1 MATTDFVVK
10 NGLVVTDST
19 KVNSITDSSGPTD
32 TLSSLYVAGGV
43 AIAKKLHVGTEFS
56 VGSDVTL
63 TGDLAVN
70 GGDITT
76 TATTFNLVNA
86 NATTVNFAGAATTL
100 EIGAA
105 TGTTNIN
112 NNLDVDGD
120 VNIDGGDLTVST
132 LTFNLANTN
141 ATTVNFAGAATTIE
155 IGAATGTTNI
165 NNNLDVDGDVNIDG
179 GDLTV
184 STTTFNLAN
193 TTATT
198 GNLFGAAT
206 TLNLANATAAQ
217 TISIGNASTAAST
230 YNLGTGATTT
240 GNTKTVNLGTG
251 GVTGSTTNVNIG
263 STIGS
268 TTTVNSGTL
277 VGALTTQNVFNTV
290 ATTVNAFGAAG
301 TIGIGATSGTVTVN
315 NPTVV
320 GSQTEVNLWNTTST
334 TVNAFGAGTAVNVG
348 ATSGT
353 LTLRNPTVVGTQATV
368 NLWNTTSTTV
378 NAFGAATSIVMGAAT
393 GTTNIRNNLDI
404 DGTINLDGNSL
415 TTSATTFN
423 LINTTAT
430 AVNFAGAAT
439 ALEIGAATGTTNI
452 NNNLDVDGDVNI
464 DGGDLTVSTATFNLA
479 NANATTG
486 NLFGAATSIVMGA
499 ATGTTNIR
507 HNLDVDGDVNI
518 DGGDLTVST
527 ATFNLANANATTV
540 NFAGAATTL
549 EIGAAT
555 GTTNINNNLDVDGD
569 VNIDGGDLT
578 VSTATFNLANTTATT
593 GNLFGAATA
602 VNIGAATG
610 TLTVGNPTLTMTNGT
625 GFNMNGANPSIA
637 SSNTGTASIFN
648 ANIATINFGQAADI
662 SMGSTTGLVTA
673 RGRLAVN
680 ATTASTSTA
689 TGALTVGGGAGIGGA
704 VFVGGGVNIAGT
716 QAAINTTTPGTG
728 QYGLHFNGQSTADSA
743 VGITFNGG
751 TTAANANAG
760 IYVQGS
766 GAYGTRMYIA
776 TTDSYA
782 AGSKTA
788 ISIGADGVTNFVRAR
803 PTALGNVI
811 IDAGNIS
818 SYVFNGT
825 LSMGVSGVGLSGSA
839 TFTAN
844 QSTASTFT
852 VTSNATDVNTAS
864 TIVARNASGNFAAGT
879 ITASLS
885 GNATSANQVNN
896 SVTFNNGGSGAAS
909 GTTFNGS
916 AAQTISY
923 NTIGAPSTT
932 GTNASGTWAIAI
944 SGNAATATNLS
955 TNRNNWSTNGTISAV
970 VGQLAWK
977 NYANGHTI
985 FDASAS
991 TSPDGGAVSNTN
1003 AAVAWSGTYPT
1014 LMGWNGSTTY
1024 GVRVDSARVADNGG
1038 VTSLAAGS
1046 AITLSATTGAITV
1059 SHSDTSSVADVSAAS
1074 NQFVTGITFDTFG
1087 HVQSITRGSPSG
1099 FLTGESDT
1107 LATVTARGASTSTP
1121 CTFTGN
1127 VNINTPASLFFGSQT
1142 RQMVNLWGTNYG
1154 IGVQSSTTYF
1164 RSDSRFSWHRAGS
1177 HNDAENNPGG
1187 GTVAMTLDGSSNLT
1201 VTGSLFA
1208 TTKSFL
1214 IDHPTKPGMQLRYG
1228 SLEGPEN
1235 GVYVRGKLID
1245 GNVIELPDYWTGLV
1259 HADSITVNLTAAG
1272 AGQQL
1277 YVEKIENNCVH
1288 VVNETGKPV
1297 NCFYTVYGE
1306 RKDVDKLEVEIE

>member
-1 MATTDFVVK
+1 MTEGTNINSTTD
-10 NGLVVTDST
+10 SA
-19 KVNSITDSSGPTD
+19 SSSD

-56 VGSDVTL
+56 VGSNVTL
-63 TGDLAVN
+63 SGDLAVN

-76 TATTFNLVNA
+76 TATTFNLINA

-100 EIGAA
+100 EIG
-105 TGTTNIN
+105 
-112 NNLDVDGD
+112 
-120 VNIDGGDLTVST
+120 S
-132 LTFNLANTN
+132 
-141 ATTVNFAGAATTIE
+141 
-155 IGAATGTTNI
+155 ATGTTNI

-193 TTATT
+193 TNATTGNLFGAGTAITIGAATGTTTIRHDLDVDGDVNIDGGDLTVSTATFNLANTTATT

-206 TLNLANATAAQ
+206 TLNLANTASAQ
-217 TISIGNASTAAST
+217 TVSIGNASTGAST
-230 YNLGTGATTT
+230 YNLGTGATST

-290 ATTVNAFGAAG
+290 ATVVNAFGAAG
-301 TIGIGATSGTVTVN
+301 TIGIGATSGTVTIN

-320 GSQTEVNLWNTTST
+320 GSQTTVNLWDTTST
-334 TVNAFGAGTAVNVG
+334 TVNAFGAATAVNIG
-348 ATSGT
+348 ANTGT
-353 LTLRNPTVVGTQATV
+353 TTLRNPTVVGTQTTV

-378 NAFGAATSIVMGAAT
+378 NAFGAATSIVMGAVT
-393 GTTNIRNNLDI
+393 GTTNIRNNLDV
-404 DGTINLDGNSL
+404 DGTVNIDGNSL
-415 TTSATTFN
+415 TTSAATFN
-423 LINTTAT
+423 LINTNAT

-439 ALEIGAATGTTNI
+439 AI
-452 NNNLDVDGDVNI
+452 
-464 DGGDLTVSTATFNLA
+464 
-479 NANATTG
+479 
-486 NLFGAATSIVMGA
+486 
-499 ATGTTNIR
+499 
-507 HNLDVDGDVNI
+507 
-518 DGGDLTVST
+518 
-527 ATFNLANANATTV
+527 
-540 NFAGAATTL
+540 

-593 GNLFGAATA
+593 GNLFGAGTA

-610 TLTVGNPTLTMTNGT
+610 TLTVGNPTLTMTNGIA
-625 GFNMNGANPSIA
+625 FNMNGANPTIA

-648 ANIATINFGQAADI
+648 ANIATINFGHAADI
-662 SMGSTTGLVTA
+662 NMGSTTGLVTA
-673 RGRLAVN
+673 RGRLAVS
-680 ATTASTSTA
+680 ATTASTSTT

-716 QAAINTTTPGTG
+716 QAAINTTTPGLT

-766 GAYGTRMYIA
+766 GAYGTKMYIA

-782 AGSKTA
+782 VGSKTA
-788 ISIGADGVTNFVRAR
+788 ISIDHTGVTNFARAR
-803 PTALGNVI
+803 PTALGNTI
-811 IDAGNIS
+811 IDTGNIS

-844 QSTASTFT
+844 QSSASTFT
-852 VTSNATDVNTAS
+852 VTSNATDANTAS
-864 TIVARNASGNFAAGT
+864 TIVARNASGNFSAGT

-923 NTIGAPSTT
+923 NTVGAPSISGANAT
-932 GTNASGTWAIAI
+932 GTWSIAI

-955 TNRNNWSTNGTISAV
+955 TNRTNWSTNGTISAV

-977 NYANGHTI
+977 NYGNSHTI

-1003 AAVAWSGTYPT
+1003 AAVAWTGTYPT

-1038 VTSLAAGS
+1038 VTS
-1046 AITLSATTGAITV
+1046 ISATTPIAVNQSTGAVTV
-1059 SHSDTSSVADVSAAS
+1059 SHANSGVAAGTYNNVTV
-1074 NQFVTGITFDTFG
+1074 NVTG
-1087 HVQSITRGSPSG
+1087 HVTGGSNVAY
-1099 FLTGESDT
+1099 LTGYTETDT
-1107 LATVTARGASTSTP
+1107 LATVTGRGASTSTA

-1127 VNINTPASLFFGSQT
+1127 VNINTPASLLFGSQT
-1142 RQMVNLWGTNYG
+1142 RQMVNLWSTNYG

-1164 RSDSRFSWHRAGS
+1164 RSDSRFSWHRGGS
-1177 HNDAENNPGG
+1177 HNDAENNAGG
-1187 GTVAMTLDGSSNLT
+1187 GVVAMTLDSSSNLT
-1201 VTGSLFA
+1201 VAGGLS
-1208 TTKSFL
+1208 
-1214 IDHPTKPGMQLRYG
+1214 I
-1228 SLEGPEN
+1228 N
-1235 GVYVRGKLID
+1235 
-1245 GNVIELPDYWTGLV
+1245 GNVIQSAGLYYNPISGSVSAAGTTQGTATLLTTTINNITTVAASSGVVLPTPVQAGARMLIRNGGANILRVYPQTSAQINTLGANVALQLEQGALIEFVAFTTTQWY
-1259 HADSITVNLTAAG
+1259 TVNATFA
-1272 AGQQL
+1272 
-1277 YVEKIENNCVH
+1277 
-1288 VVNETGKPV
+1288 
-1297 NCFYTVYGE
+1297 
-1306 RKDVDKLEVEIE
+1306 

>member
-1 MATTDFVVK
+1 MATINFVVK
-10 NGLVVTDST
+10 NGLVVTEGTNINST
-19 KVNSITDSSGPTD
+19 TDSASSSD

-56 VGSDVTL
+56 VGSNVTL
-63 TGDLAVN
+63 SGDLAVN

-76 TATTFNLVNA
+76 TATTFNLINA
-86 NATTVNFAGAATTL
+86 NATNVNFAGAATTL
-100 EIGAA
+100 
-105 TGTTNIN
+105 
-112 NNLDVDGD
+112 
-120 VNIDGGDLTVST
+120 
-132 LTFNLANTN
+132 
-141 ATTVNFAGAATTIE
+141 E

-198 GNLFGAAT
+198 GNLFGAGTTITIGAATGTTNIRHNLDVDGDVNIDGGDLTVSTSTFNLANANATTGNLFGAAT
-206 TLNLANATAAQ
+206 TLNLANTASAQ
-217 TISIGNASTAAST
+217 TVSIGNASTGAST
-230 YNLGTGATTT
+230 YNLGTGATST

-290 ATTVNAFGAAG
+290 ATVVNAFGAAG
-301 TIGIGATSGTVTVN
+301 TIGIGATSGTLTVN

-320 GSQTEVNLWNTTST
+320 GTQTTVNLWDTTST
-334 TVNAFGAGTAVNVG
+334 TVNAFGAATAVNIG
-348 ATSGT
+348 ANTGT
-353 LTLRNPTVVGTQATV
+353 ATLRNPTVVGTQTTV

-393 GTTNIRNNLDI
+393 GTTSIRNNLDV
-404 DGTINLDGNSL
+404 DGTVNIDGNSL
-415 TTSATTFN
+415 TTSAATFN
-423 LINTTAT
+423 LINTNAT

-479 NANATTG
+479 N
-486 NLFGAATSIVMGA
+486 
-499 ATGTTNIR
+499 
-507 HNLDVDGDVNI
+507 
-518 DGGDLTVST
+518 
-527 ATFNLANANATTV
+527 
-540 NFAGAATTL
+540 
-549 EIGAAT
+549 
-555 GTTNINNNLDVDGD
+555 
-569 VNIDGGDLT
+569 
-578 VSTATFNLANTTATT
+578 TTATT
-593 GNLFGAATA
+593 GNLFGAGTA

-625 GFNMNGANPSIA
+625 AFNMNGANPSIA

-648 ANIATINFGQAADI
+648 ENITAVNFGQAADI

-673 RGRLAVN
+673 RGRLTVS

-751 TTAANANAG
+751 TTASNANAG

-766 GAYGTRMYIA
+766 GAYGTRMFIA

-788 ISIGADGVTNFVRAR
+788 ISINESGVTNFARAR

-839 TFTAN
+839 SFTAN
-844 QSTASTFT
+844 QSGASTFT
-852 VTSNATDVNTAS
+852 VTSNATDANTAS
-864 TIVARNASGNFAAGT
+864 TIVARNASGNFSAGT

-896 SVTFNNGGSGAAS
+896 SVTFNNAGSGDAS

-916 AAQTISY
+916 AARTISY

-944 SGNAATATNLS
+944 TGNAATATNLS
-955 TNRNNWSTNGTISAV
+955 TNRTNWSTNGTISAV

-977 NYANGHTI
+977 NYNNNHTI

-1003 AAVAWSGTYPT
+1003 AAVAWTGTYPT

-1038 VTSLAAGS
+1038 VTS
-1046 AITLSATTGAITV
+1046 ISATTPIAVNQSTGAVTISHTNSGVTAGTYNNVTV
-1059 SHSDTSSVADVSAAS
+1059 NAT
-1074 NQFVTGITFDTFG
+1074 G
-1087 HVQSITRGSPSG
+1087 HVTSGSNVAY
-1099 FLTGESDT
+1099 LTGFTETDT
-1107 LATVTARGASTSTP
+1107 LATVTGRGASTSTA

-1127 VNINTPASLFFGSQT
+1127 VNINTPASLLFGSQT
-1142 RQMVNLWGTNYG
+1142 RQMINLWSTNYG
-1154 IGVQSSTTYF
+1154 LGVQSSTTYF
-1164 RSDSRFSWHRAGS
+1164 RSDSRFSWHRGGT
-1177 HNDAENNPGG
+1177 HNDSENNAGG
-1187 GTVAMTLDGSSNLT
+1187 GVVAMTLDSSSNLI
-1201 VTGSLFA
+1201 VTGGLIASANSGIGTSTPQYRLDVNSGAGNNFAASFGTTFSVGQWSGIHFGYSESANQLYRKSAIVFERTDNGGGGGNAAGRVHILNGPA
-1208 TTKSFL
+1208 TTA
-1214 IDHPTKPGMQLRYG
+1214 G
-1228 SLEGPEN
+1228 SATL
-1235 GVYVRGKLID
+1235 
-1245 GNVIELPDYWTGLV
+1245 
-1259 HADSITVNLTAAG
+1259 ADARLT
-1272 AGQQL
+1272 
-1277 YVEKIENNCVH
+1277 I
-1288 VVNETGKPV
+1288 NETGNIIQAVGLYYNPISGSVSAAGTTQGTATLLTTTINNITTVAASSGVVLPTPV
-1297 NCFYTVYGE
+1297 QAGARMLIRNGGANILRVYPNSGAQINSLGTNVALQLEQGALIEFVAFTTTQWYTVNATFA
-1306 RKDVDKLEVEIE
+1306 

>member
-1 MATTDFVVK
+1 MTEGTNINSTTD
-10 NGLVVTDST
+10 SA
-19 KVNSITDSSGPTD
+19 SSSD

-56 VGSDVTL
+56 VGSNVTL
-63 TGDLAVN
+63 SGDLAVN

-76 TATTFNLVNA
+76 TATTFNLINA

-100 EIGAA
+100 
-105 TGTTNIN
+105 
-112 NNLDVDGD
+112 
-120 VNIDGGDLTVST
+120 
-132 LTFNLANTN
+132 
-141 ATTVNFAGAATTIE
+141 E

-198 GNLFGAAT
+198 GNLFGAGTAITIGAASGTTTIRNANTVVSGDLAVNGGDLTTDQTTFNLLNGTATTVNFAGAATTLEIGAATGTTNINNNLDVDGDVNIDGGDLTVSTTTFNLANTNATTGNLFGAGTAITIGSATGTTNIRHNLDVDGDVNIDGGDLTVSTAIFNLANTTATTGNLFGAAT
-206 TLNLANATAAQ
+206 TLNLANTASAQ
-217 TISIGNASTAAST
+217 TISIGNASTGAST
-230 YNLGTGATTT
+230 YNLGTGATST

-263 STIGS
+263 STISS

-290 ATTVNAFGAAG
+290 ATVVNAFGAAG
-301 TIGIGATSGTVTVN
+301 TINIGATSGTVTIN

-320 GSQTEVNLWNTTST
+320 GTQTEVNLWNTTST
-334 TVNAFGAGTAVNVG
+334 TVNAFGAATAVNVG
-348 ATSGT
+348 ANSGT
-353 LTLRNPTVVGTQATV
+353 ATLRNPTVVGTQATV

-378 NAFGAATSIVMGAAT
+378 NAFGAATSIVMGAVT
-393 GTTNIRNNLDI
+393 GTTNIRNNLDV
-404 DGTINLDGNSL
+404 DGTVNIDGNSL
-415 TTSATTFN
+415 TTSAATFN
-423 LINTTAT
+423 LINTNAT

-439 ALEIGAATGTTNI
+439 AI
-452 NNNLDVDGDVNI
+452 
-464 DGGDLTVSTATFNLA
+464 
-479 NANATTG
+479 
-486 NLFGAATSIVMGA
+486 
-499 ATGTTNIR
+499 
-507 HNLDVDGDVNI
+507 
-518 DGGDLTVST
+518 
-527 ATFNLANANATTV
+527 
-540 NFAGAATTL
+540 

-593 GNLFGAATA
+593 GNLFGAGTA

-610 TLTVGNPTLTMTNGT
+610 TLTVGNPTLTMTNGIA
-625 GFNMNGANPSIA
+625 FNMNGANPSIA

-648 ANIATINFGQAADI
+648 ANIATINFGHAADI
-662 SMGSTTGLVTA
+662 NMGSTTGLVTA

-680 ATTASTSTA
+680 ATTASTSTT

-716 QAAINTTTPGTG
+716 QAAINTTTPGLT

-751 TTAANANAG
+751 TTATNANAG

-782 AGSKTA
+782 VGAKTA
-788 ISIGADGVTNFVRAR
+788 ISISDLGVTNFVRAR
-803 PTALGNVI
+803 PTALGNTI
-811 IDAGNIS
+811 IDTGNIS

-844 QSTASTFT
+844 QSSASTFT
-852 VTSNATDVNTAS
+852 VTSNATDANTAS
-864 TIVARNASGNFAAGT
+864 TIVARNASGNFSAGT

-923 NTIGAPSTT
+923 NTVGAPSIS
-932 GTNASGTWAIAI
+932 GANATGTWAIAI
-944 SGNAATATNLS
+944 TGNAATATNLS
-955 TNRNNWSTNGTISAV
+955 TNRTNWSTNGTISAV
-970 VGQLAWK
+970 VGQLSWK
-977 NYANGHTI
+977 NYANNHTI

-991 TSPDGGAVSNTN
+991 TSPDGGAVNNTN
-1003 AAVAWSGTYPT
+1003 AAIAWSGTYPT
-1014 LMGWNGSTTY
+1014 LMGWNGSSTY

-1038 VTSLAAGS
+1038 VTS
-1046 AITLSATTGAITV
+1046 ISATTPIAVNQSTGAVTISHTNSGVTV
-1059 SHSDTSSVADVSAAS
+1059 GTYNNVTVNATGH
-1074 NQFVTGITFDTFG
+1074 VTG
-1087 HVQSITRGSPSG
+1087 GSNVAY
-1099 FLTGESDT
+1099 LTGYTETDT
-1107 LATVTARGASTSTP
+1107 LATVTGRGASTSTA

-1127 VNINTPASLFFGSQT
+1127 VNINTPASLLFGSQT
-1142 RQMVNLWGTNYG
+1142 RQMINLWSTNYG
-1154 IGVQSSTTYF
+1154 LGVQSSTTYF
-1164 RSDSRFSWHRAGS
+1164 RSDSRFSWHRGGT
-1177 HNDAENNPGG
+1177 HNDSENNAGG
-1187 GTVAMTLDGSSNLT
+1187 GVVAMTLDSSSNLT

-1208 TTKSFL
+1208 TTKSFI
-1214 IDHPTKPGMQLRYG
+1214 IDHPTKPGMKLRHG
-1228 SLEGPEN
+1228 SLEGPED
-1235 GVYVRGKLID
+1235 GVYVRGKLVD
-1245 GNVIELPDYWTGLV
+1245 ANVIELPEYWTGLV
-1259 HADSITVNLTAAG
+1259 HADSITVNLTAAA

-1277 YVEKIENNCVH
+1277 YVEKIENNCVYI
-1288 VVNETGKPV
+1288 VNETGKPV

-1306 RKDVDKLEVEIE
+1306 RKDVDKLVVEIE